1 MTANYAHCQAH
12 VTHADRSWFST
23 GARPSQGYILN
34 AKTAGIDVN
43 SYRPIACWY
52 AHQMWNRYKRA
63 DMNASVALFKGMRNQ
78 VKYGRV
84 HYARLIYDPF
94 LRLCSFW
101 HETQI
106 YSLNL
111 TADTTRTPIG

>member
-1 MTANYAHCQAH
+1 MLTLIA
-12 VTHADRSWFST
+12 
-23 GARPSQGYILN
+23 PSPH
-34 AKTAGIDVN
+34 
-43 SYRPIACWY
+43 RPIACWY
-52 AHQMWNRYKRA
+52 DHQMWNRYKRA
-63 DMNASVALFKGMRNQ
+63 DMNASVALLKGIRNQ
-78 VKYGRV
+78 VNYGRV

-111 TADTTRTPIG
+111 TANTTRTPIG